1 ADDNDLW
8 SFFKPLSPGLWLALF
23 GTSAALGVLLL
34 LAELPCPQLARSP
47 QGAMA
52 KAANMQWATLGL
64 LVRGA
69 VQYTTAL
76 SCDLF
81 ITGDTVLP
89 VDLGFAFPND
99 VPDSYLAAFDSALA
113 ALDDSGVMNSLQ
125 RQFIRPRS
133 TCHASNSLAAN
144 LMLPQ
149 VKFGHVAGLW
159 SLPSMHRQP
168 DAPSN
173 HAVVGSVHGS
183 SQSNGAPGPRKSLG
197 RLTTSL
203 SAVSGSL
210 KDASTSCICCLPNLG
225 PAAVSNPTSWLG
237 MADAATA
244 DEAMQ
249 LGGMD

>member
-1 ADDNDLW
+1 
-8 SFFKPLSPGLWLALF
+8 
-23 GTSAALGVLLL
+23 
-34 LAELPCPQLARSP
+34 
-47 QGAMA
+47 
-52 KAANMQWATLGL
+52 
-64 LVRGA
+64 
-69 VQYTTAL
+69 YTTAL

-144 LMLPQ
+144 LMVPQ
-149 VKFGHVAGLW
+149 VKFSHVAGLW
-159 SLPSMHRQP
+159 VILGACVVVGLGLNLGLWCLRARSLPSMHRQP

-173 HAVVGSVHGS
+173 HAAAGSVHGS

-249 LGGMD
+249 